1 MSVPRP
7 ARPHYRKPALCAC
20 QRQPSGVPIQR
31 AGKGRLFDQQYQ
43 DRFDKD
49 YGAASAALLGS
60 RFDVVRET
68 FGRQRAIVGL
78 IVLATLTVPIQSV
91 AQTPPPVP
99 IMPPSLPAA
108 HVVNL
113 MTNEGSGAFGVQWR
127 VADIKMV
134 EVPAPINKDRY
145 KTTYQIEPRAMA
157 TDFDDSQWERI
168 EGKDLG
174 VRRSGGHNAFMWF
187 RGLLIMPARVGD
199 FDPSKPAMAVLNV
212 LVDDYAEVWINGQM
226 PRRSGYP
233 SPATIR
239 GLNMPN
245 RVVLGTEVKAG
256 DKFQIAV
263 FAINGPISDPF
274 GSIWFRQA
282 MLEFYR

>member
-1 MSVPRP
+1 
-7 ARPHYRKPALCAC
+7 
-20 QRQPSGVPIQR
+20 
-31 AGKGRLFDQQYQ
+31 
-43 DRFDKD
+43 
-49 YGAASAALLGS
+49 
-60 RFDVVRET
+60 
-68 FGRQRAIVGL
+68 
-78 IVLATLTVPIQSV
+78 
-91 AQTPPPVP
+91 
-99 IMPPSLPAA
+99 MPPSLPAE

-113 MTNEGSGAFGVQWR
+113 MTNEGSGAFSVQWR
-127 VADIKMV
+127 VADVRIV
-134 EVPAPINKDRY
+134 EVPAAINKDRY
-145 KTTYQIEPRAMA
+145 KTTYQIEPRAMP

-187 RGLLIMPARVGD
+187 RGLLTMPARISD
-199 FDPSKPAMAVLNV
+199 FDLSKSAVAVLNV

-233 SPATIR
+233 SPATIQ

-256 DKFQIAV
+256 DRFQLAV
-263 FAINGPISDPF
+263 FAINGPMSDPV

-282 MLEFYR
+282 MVEFYR

>member
-1 MSVPRP
+1 MPKVI
-7 ARPHYRKPALCAC
+7 AGVIAL
-20 QRQPSGVPIQR
+20 
-31 AGKGRLFDQQYQ
+31 
-43 DRFDKD
+43 
-49 YGAASAALLGS
+49 AALIIS
-60 RFDVVRET
+60 
-68 FGRQRAIVGL
+68 
-78 IVLATLTVPIQSV
+78 QSL
-91 AQTPPPVP
+91 AQTPPPAP
-99 IMPPSLPAA
+99 IMPPSLPPE

-113 MTNEGSGAFGVQWR
+113 MTNEGSDAFGLQWR
-127 VADIKMV
+127 IADIKLV
-134 EVPAPINKDRY
+134 EVPAPINNERY

-157 TDFDDSQWERI
+157 TDFDDSKWERI

-187 RGLLIMPARVGD
+187 RGLLTMPERAGD
-199 FDPSKPAMAVLNV
+199 FDLTRPAVAVLNV

-233 SPATIR
+233 SPATIQ

-245 RVVLGTEVKAG
+245 RVVLGTQVKAG
-256 DKFQIAV
+256 DRFQLAV

-282 MLEFYR
+282 RLEFYH

>member
-1 MSVPRP
+1 M
-7 ARPHYRKPALCAC
+7 RKAIAGVIAL
-20 QRQPSGVPIQR
+20 VT
-31 AGKGRLFDQQYQ
+31 
-43 DRFDKD
+43 
-49 YGAASAALLGS
+49 LG
-60 RFDVVRET
+60 
-68 FGRQRAIVGL
+68 
-78 IVLATLTVPIQSV
+78 LAIQSV
-91 AQTPPPVP
+91 AQTPPPAP

-113 MTNEGSGAFGVQWR
+113 MTNDGSAAFAVQWR
-127 VADIKMV
+127 VADVRIV
-134 EVPAPINKDRY
+134 EVPAVINKDRY

-187 RGLLIMPARVGD
+187 RGLLTIPARVGD
-199 FDPSKPAMAVLNV
+199 LDLSTPALAVVNV

-233 SPATIR
+233 SPATIQ

-245 RVVLGTEVKAG
+245 RVVLGTQVKAG
-256 DKFQIAV
+256 DRFQLAV
-263 FAINGPISDPF
+263 FAINGPVSDPF
-274 GSIWFRQA
+274 GSVWFRQA
-282 MLEFYR
+282 MVEFYR

>member
-1 MSVPRP
+1 M
-7 ARPHYRKPALCAC
+7 RKA
-20 QRQPSGVPIQR
+20 I
-31 AGKGRLFDQQYQ
+31 AG
-43 DRFDKD
+43 
-49 YGAASAALLGS
+49 
-60 RFDVVRET
+60 
-68 FGRQRAIVGL
+68 AITLTTLTG
-78 IVLATLTVPIQSV
+78 ATLSI
-91 AQTPPPVP
+91 AQTPPPAP

-127 VADIKMV
+127 VADVRII
-134 EVPAPINKDRY
+134 EVPAAINKDRY
-145 KTTYQIEPRAMA
+145 KTTYQLEPRAMP

-174 VRRSGGHNAFMWF
+174 VRRSGGHTAFMWF
-187 RGLLIMPARVGD
+187 RGLLTMPARIGD
-199 FDPSKPAMAVLNV
+199 FDLSKPAVAVLNV

-233 SPATIR
+233 SPATIQ

-245 RVVLGTEVKAG
+245 RVVLGTEVKPG
-256 DKFQIAV
+256 DRFQLAV
-263 FAINGPISDPF
+263 FAINGPMSDPF

-282 MLEFYR
+282 MVEFYR